1 MTLMKNK
8 IIFVFITILLLFSL
22 ALPCFAL
29 SHSTYSDLAQN
40 NSTVQNLLSFAM
52 NYDSFAESDYV
63 CYCSAQNTYFIVWGD
78 LFVNGNKVTSSED
91 INYIK
96 YSRDTLNQYSYEVS
110 SSSDFTLN
118 INNVITSNIDGVG
131 MRSQIYEDYDYR
143 NTFVEFSI
151 FFAVILFVILL
162 FKIRKG

>member
-1 MTLMKNK
+1 MMKNK
-8 IIFVFITILLLFSL
+8 IITILCVVLVLIFS
-22 ALPCFAL
+22 AFPCFAL

-40 NSTVQNLLSFAM
+40 NSTVQNLLSYAM
-52 NYDSFAESDYV
+52 NYSSFAESDFV
-63 CYCSAQNTYFIVWGD
+63 VYCSAQYTYYIVWGD
-78 LFVNGNKVTSSED
+78 LAASGNKVTSSED
-91 INYIK
+91 INYIE
-96 YSRDTLNQYSYEVS
+96 YSRDSLNQYSYKVS

-131 MRSQIYEDYDYR
+131 MRSQIYEDYEYR

-162 FKIRKG
+162 FKVRKG